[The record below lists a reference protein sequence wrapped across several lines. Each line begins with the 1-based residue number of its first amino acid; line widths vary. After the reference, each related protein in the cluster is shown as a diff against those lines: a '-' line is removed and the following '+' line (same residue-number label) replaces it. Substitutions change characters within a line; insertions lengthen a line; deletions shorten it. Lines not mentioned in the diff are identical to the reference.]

1 MQPVRDESSR
11 TGCGAPRH
19 LFRSDGMHPM
29 TRVSSLLLGLAF
41 LPQLA
46 HADQAAASACVEAL
60 EQLATLHTATPVYKL
75 ADDGAHHYLADADRP
90 ALIAR
95 LEGIVDQSCSADAA
109 TRRAE
114 DSEAERLHAARSP
127 GCLEQREILA
137 RMEQRGS
144 RTPRSDLAQQRERVA
159 AECPT
164 VGLSNV
170 WLIDWTTNV
179 SSRPRS

>member
-1 MQPVRDESSR
+1 MI
-11 TGCGAPRH
+11 
-19 LFRSDGMHPM
+19 
-29 TRVSSLLLGLAF
+29 RVSSLLLGLTF
-41 LPQLA
+41 LPHIA
-46 HADQAAASACVEAL
+46 AADQAVASACVEAL
-60 EQLATLHTATPVYKL
+60 EQLTTLQTATPVYQR
-75 ADDGAHHYLADADRP
+75 ADDGERHYLADADRP

-95 LEGIVDQSCSADAA
+95 LKGIVDGSCSADQE

-114 DSEAERLHAARSP
+114 ESEAERLHVARSP

-137 RMEQRGS
+137 RMEQRNS
-144 RTPRSDLAQQRERVA
+144 RTPRSDLAQQRQRVA

-164 VGLSNV
+164 VELSNV

>member
-1 MQPVRDESSR
+1 MI
-11 TGCGAPRH
+11 
-19 LFRSDGMHPM
+19 
-29 TRVSSLLLGLAF
+29 RVSSLLLGLTF
-41 LPQLA
+41 LPHIA
-46 HADQAAASACVEAL
+46 AADQAVASACVEAL
-60 EQLATLHTATPVYKL
+60 EQLTTLQTATPVYQR
-75 ADDGAHHYLADADRP
+75 ADDGERHYLADADRP

-95 LEGIVDQSCSADAA
+95 LKGIVDGSCSADQE

-114 DSEAERLHAARSP
+114 ESEAERLHVARSP

-137 RMEQRGS
+137 RMEQRNS
-144 RTPRSDLAQQRERVA
+144 RTPRSDLEQQRQRVA

-164 VGLSNV
+164 VELSNV

>member
-1 MQPVRDESSR
+1 
-11 TGCGAPRH
+11 
-19 LFRSDGMHPM
+19 M
-29 TRVSSLLLGLAF
+29 TRVSSLLLSLAF

-60 EQLATLHTATPVYKL
+60 EQLMTLHIATPVYKL
-75 ADDGAHHYLADADRP
+75 AADGERHYLDDADRP
-90 ALIAR
+90 AQIAR
-95 LEGIVDQSCSADAA
+95 FQGIVDGSCSADEE
-109 TRRAE
+109 TRRAQE
-114 DSEAERLHAARSP
+114 SEAERLHMARSP
-127 GCLEQREILA
+127 GCLEQREVLA

-159 AECPT
+159 ADCPT

-170 WLIDWTTNV
+170 WLIDWNTNV